1 MKNPWAATI
10 AVALAAISAATAGP
24 AGAHDRWVAV
34 IPPEIGVTPL
44 GPAGLVLHRCGEGP
58 VYNFYHDALY
68 SQPPAVHLDYAYR
81 PYYRYTAYRVI
92 PRTYV
97 CAERWR

>member
-1 MKNPWAATI
+1 MRTAWALTLA
-10 AVALAAISAATAGP
+10 AALAAATVPSIGRAE
-24 AGAHDRWVAV
+24 AHDRLTAV

-44 GPAGLVLHRCGEGP
+44 GPAGFAPYRCSDGA
-58 VYNFYHDALY
+58 YNFYHDALY
-68 SQPPAVHLDYAYR
+68 SQPPALHGGYAYR
-81 PYYRYTAYRVI
+81 PYYRYSAYRVV